1 MCPSQS
7 EKSSHPNG
15 RLPPSHWSS
24 KTTPIRGGGAT
35 KSESAKT
42 FPTVRTTKCVR
53 HHCMLPV
60 PPVHRARHHKL
71 LQDRVSGITNPL
83 LRDACRCSV
92 CRCSVCRCSVFCCH
106 NSLSQ
111 SPVPLILPQ
120 PFQNTLQILKNR
132 RCMPPPPV
140 RTNPISCGKR
150 HEQRQCAAVNVHLK
164 SNRPGQIMSSGR
176 GPPKLPCALRPRCC
190 AAFVM
195 SAG

>member
-1 MCPSQS
+1 MAGCPPLIGAVQP
-7 EKSSHPNG
+7 HPSRANSDFVA
-15 RLPPSHWSS
+15 PPQ
-24 KTTPIRGGGAT
+24 R
-35 KSESAKT
+35 E
-42 FPTVRTTKCVR
+42 TVPVRITKCVR
-53 HHCMLPV
+53 HRVLSV

-83 LRDACRCSV
+83 LRDACRCSVCRCSV